1 MFTLRRIASFTPAQK
16 PFQIDLQST
25 HKNSDFGT
33 ISVTERSCASPILKV
48 ERHISDRFCS
58 ILWCTVNRCSD
69 RSGSE
74 EVGITTG
81 IP

>member
-1 MFTLRRIASFTPAQK
+1 MFRLDGIASFTPARK
-16 PFQIDLQST
+16 PFQIDLQFK
-25 HKNSDFGT
+25 HNNSDFGA

-48 ERHISDRFCS
+48 ERHISDRFCA
-58 ILWCTVNRCSD
+58 ILWCTVNRYSY